1 MPDAAPSPALPDLP
15 RSVDACRSIARAS
28 RSSFLWG
35 MRLTPEPRRTAMFAV
50 YAWTRAADDLV
61 DNLPSPPRPADL
73 DRAAGALEDFRLRT
87 REVIDASIPPPDD
100 AGDLW
105 PAFAWACRSF
115 PIKPAWLEEFLEGM
129 AEDLRH
135 TGYPT
140 EADVDRYC
148 RRAASMV
155 GRVCVAVWGLS
166 KKGQRDPGAA
176 YLKADR
182 LGLAFQRTNILRD
195 FTEDYD
201 RIPRRVYIAHEVFDR
216 FGLNP
221 DLLRKSET
229 NPRAEVLMRHAA
241 GVAREHFEA
250 AAGLEDLIAPD
261 CRPVLRTLTR
271 TYSEL
276 LSIIERF
283 PSRPLRTRVRLATHR
298 KLWIAVREYLAPGK
312 DPSA

>member
-1 MPDAAPSPALPDLP
+1 
-15 RSVDACRSIARAS
+15 
-28 RSSFLWG
+28 

-61 DNLPSPPRPADL
+61 DNLPVPPRPADL
-73 DRAAGALEDFRLRT
+73 DRAGQQLGEFRLRT
-87 REVIDASIPPPDD
+87 REVIDPAIPPPDD

-115 PIKPAWLEEFLEGM
+115 PIKAAWLEEFLDGM

-155 GRVCVAVWGLS
+155 GRLCIAVWGLS
-166 KKGQRDPGAA
+166 KKGQRDPGGA

-195 FTEDYD
+195 FAEDYD
-201 RIPRRVYIAHEVFDR
+201 RVPRRVYIAHEVFDR

-221 DLLRKSET
+221 ELLRKSET

-241 GVAREHFEA
+241 AIAREHFDA

-276 LSIIERF
+276 LSIIEKY
-283 PSRPLRTRVRLATHR
+283 PSRPLRTRVRLPLHR
-298 KLWIAVREYLAPGK
+298 KLIIAAGEYFARRSE
-312 DPSA
+312 PSA